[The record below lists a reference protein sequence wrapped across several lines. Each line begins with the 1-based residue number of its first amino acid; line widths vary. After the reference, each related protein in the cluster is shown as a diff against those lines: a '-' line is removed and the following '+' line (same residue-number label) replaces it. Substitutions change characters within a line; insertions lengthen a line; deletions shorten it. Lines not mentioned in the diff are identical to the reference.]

1 VSIKPKNDAVARTS
15 LSVAFTVGLYGAAF
29 GAAGVTA
36 GFTILQT
43 CLLSILLFSG
53 ASQFAVVGIMGAGGS
68 AISAI
73 ATATLLGFR
82 NALYGLQMAP
92 ILKVTGLK
100 RILSAQITIDEST
113 AVSTL
118 QENDVDRKRGF
129 YLTGI
134 GVYVFW
140 NLFTYLGALGAS
152 AIGDPAVWGLDA
164 AVPAAFCGLVWPR
177 LKDKKQFLISAL
189 AIVLALSLTPI
200 TAAGIPIIT
209 TVLLAIIYWVEKM
222 SAIWIAV
229 IGSSITAF
237 LNKYIGH
244 SVPEK
249 WLDRPRFKRINT
261 LVPIVLLS
269 ALVGVQTF
277 ATKKE
282 IVIDQRFAGVL
293 VALIALKLKAS
304 FPIVVASA
312 AITSAAIY
320 NLF

>member
-1 VSIKPKNDAVARTS
+1 MSIKPKNDALSRTS

-36 GFTILQT
+36 GFSILQT
-43 CLLSILLFSG
+43 CLLSLLLFSG

-82 NALYGLQMAP
+82 NALYGLQLAP

-113 AVSTL
+113 AVSTM
-118 QENDVDRKRGF
+118 QENNNDKVRGF

-189 AIVLALSLTPI
+189 AIFLALCLTPI
-200 TAAGIPIIT
+200 SAAGVPIIA
-209 TVLLAIIYWVEKM
+209 TVLLAIIFGW
-222 SAIWIAV
+222 
-229 IGSSITAF
+229 
-237 LNKYIGH
+237 
-244 SVPEK
+244 
-249 WLDRPRFKRINT
+249 
-261 LVPIVLLS
+261 
-269 ALVGVQTF
+269 
-277 ATKKE
+277 KK
-282 IVIDQRFAGVL
+282 
-293 VALIALKLKAS
+293 
-304 FPIVVASA
+304 
-312 AITSAAIY
+312 
-320 NLF
+320 

>member
-1 VSIKPKNDAVARTS
+1 MSIKPKNDAVLRTS

-189 AIVLALSLTPI
+189 AIVLALSLTPM

-209 TVLLAIIYWVEKM
+209 TVLLA
-222 SAIWIAV
+222 V
-229 IGSSITAF
+229 IFG
-237 LNKYIGH
+237 
-244 SVPEK
+244 
-249 WLDRPRFKRINT
+249 W
-261 LVPIVLLS
+261 
-269 ALVGVQTF
+269 
-277 ATKKE
+277 KK
-282 IVIDQRFAGVL
+282 
-293 VALIALKLKAS
+293 
-304 FPIVVASA
+304 
-312 AITSAAIY
+312 
-320 NLF
+320 

>member
-1 VSIKPKNDAVARTS
+1 MSIKPKNDALSRTS

-36 GFTILQT
+36 GFSILQT
-43 CLLSILLFSG
+43 CLLSLLLFSG

-82 NALYGLQMAP
+82 NALYGLQLAP

-113 AVSTL
+113 AVSTM
-118 QENDVDRKRGF
+118 QENNDDKVRGF

-189 AIVLALSLTPI
+189 AIFLALSLTPI
-200 TAAGIPIIT
+200 SAAGVPIIA
-209 TVLLAIIYWVEKM
+209 TVLLAIIFGW
-222 SAIWIAV
+222 
-229 IGSSITAF
+229 
-237 LNKYIGH
+237 
-244 SVPEK
+244 
-249 WLDRPRFKRINT
+249 
-261 LVPIVLLS
+261 
-269 ALVGVQTF
+269 
-277 ATKKE
+277 KK
-282 IVIDQRFAGVL
+282 
-293 VALIALKLKAS
+293 
-304 FPIVVASA
+304 
-312 AITSAAIY
+312 
-320 NLF
+320 

>member
-1 VSIKPKNDAVARTS
+1 VSIKPKNDALSRTS

-36 GFTILQT
+36 GFSILQT
-43 CLLSILLFSG
+43 CLLSLLLFSG

-82 NALYGLQMAP
+82 NALYGLQLAP

-113 AVSTL
+113 AVSTM
-118 QENDVDRKRGF
+118 QENNDDKVRGF

-189 AIVLALSLTPI
+189 AIFLALCLTPI
-200 TAAGIPIIT
+200 SAAGVPIIA
-209 TVLLAIIYWVEKM
+209 TVLLAIIFGW
-222 SAIWIAV
+222 
-229 IGSSITAF
+229 
-237 LNKYIGH
+237 
-244 SVPEK
+244 
-249 WLDRPRFKRINT
+249 
-261 LVPIVLLS
+261 
-269 ALVGVQTF
+269 
-277 ATKKE
+277 KK
-282 IVIDQRFAGVL
+282 
-293 VALIALKLKAS
+293 
-304 FPIVVASA
+304 
-312 AITSAAIY
+312 
-320 NLF
+320 

>member
-1 VSIKPKNDAVARTS
+1 MSIKPKNDALSRTS

-36 GFTILQT
+36 GFSILQT
-43 CLLSILLFSG
+43 CLLSLLLFSG

-82 NALYGLQMAP
+82 NALYGLQLAP

-100 RILSAQITIDEST
+100 RIISAQITIDEST
-113 AVSTL
+113 AVSTM
-118 QENDVDRKRGF
+118 QENNDDKVRGF

-189 AIVLALSLTPI
+189 AIFMALSLTPI
-200 TAAGIPIIT
+200 SAAGIPIIA
-209 TVLLAIIYWVEKM
+209 TVLLAIIFGW
-222 SAIWIAV
+222 
-229 IGSSITAF
+229 
-237 LNKYIGH
+237 
-244 SVPEK
+244 
-249 WLDRPRFKRINT
+249 
-261 LVPIVLLS
+261 
-269 ALVGVQTF
+269 
-277 ATKKE
+277 KK
-282 IVIDQRFAGVL
+282 
-293 VALIALKLKAS
+293 
-304 FPIVVASA
+304 
-312 AITSAAIY
+312 
-320 NLF
+320 